1 MSLYELLETNN
12 FAPLDITYIRT
23 FAIQILNA
31 LAYLKE
37 IKVVH
42 SDLKPENVMLKNKLK
57 TGIKIIDFG
66 TSMFSN
72 ETNFLYIQS
81 RFYRAPEVI
90 LGAPYA
96 F

>member
-1 MSLYELLETNN
+1 VFKKHICIITELLSMSLYELLETNN
-12 FAPLDITYIRT
+12 FASLDMTYIRT

-72 ETNFLYIQS
+72 
-81 RFYRAPEVI
+81 
-90 LGAPYA
+90 
-96 F
+96 

>member
-1 MSLYELLETNN
+1 M
-12 FAPLDITYIRT
+12 TYIRT

-42 SDLKPENVMLKNKLK
+42 SDLKPENVMLKNKMK

-72 ETNFLYIQS
+72 
-81 RFYRAPEVI
+81 
-90 LGAPYA
+90 
-96 F
+96 